1 MAAAL
6 DAAAA
11 KRRHFAP
18 IEHRHAY
25 RGLSILRSWI
35 DSLAAL
41 RNARQAAVLVTVARV
56 AGSTPREAGAKMVF
70 GPDGRAHGTI
80 GGGQLEKRAEQ
91 EAARLIAEG
100 GATPVFIDIPLG
112 PEIAQCCG
120 GHVTLLLEPFP
131 APRSGLLL
139 FGAGHVG
146 RELVEV
152 LGGLPAPVRWIDPRA
167 EEFPEALPANTEK
180 CLTSAPLAE
189 MAAAPPASLVAIMT
203 HSHDLDLDLVEAA
216 LKRDDIPYVGLIG
229 SRTKRA
235 RFEARLK
242 ARGIGD
248 ARLERLVCP
257 IGAGHKTGK
266 HPREIAISIAAELL
280 EHGLTVAANAG

>member
-1 MAAAL
+1 
-6 DAAAA
+6 
-11 KRRHFAP
+11 
-18 IEHRHAY
+18 
-25 RGLSILRSWI
+25 LRSWI

-41 RNARQAAVLVTVARV
+41 RNARRAAVLVTIARV

-70 GPDGRAHGTI
+70 GPDGAAHGTI
-80 GGGQLEKRAEQ
+80 GGGQLEKRAGE
-91 EAARLIAEG
+91 EAARLVADGSASPI
-100 GATPVFIDIPLG
+100 FIEIPLG

-131 APRSGLLL
+131 APRAGLLL

-152 LGGLPAPVRWIDPRA
+152 LGGLPVPVRWIDPRA
-167 EEFPEALPANTEK
+167 EEFPASLPANTEQ
-180 CLTSAPLAE
+180 CLTAAPVAE
-189 MAAAPPASLVAIMT
+189 IAAAPPGSLVMVMT
-203 HSHDLDLDLVEAA
+203 HSHDLDLELVEAA
-216 LKRDDIPYVGLIG
+216 LKRDDIPYIGLIG

-242 ARGIGD
+242 ARGID
-248 ARLERLVCP
+248 EAALERLVCP

-266 HPREIAISIAAELL
+266 HPREIAISAAAELL
-280 EHGLTVAANAG
+280 AHGLSVAANAG